1 MENNDHRHIG
11 QQLRLF
17 HFQEEAPGMVFWHP
31 RGLIVYRMLEDAVR
45 RRADADGFQE
55 VRTPQLL
62 RQPIWESSGH
72 WQHFRQN
79 MFLVESDERLSAMK
93 PVNCP
98 GHLQIVNRMV
108 PSYRD
113 LPLRVSEFGVVHRN
127 EQSGALLGLFRLRQF
142 TQDDGHVLCAE
153 DQVAVEVARFCRSL
167 REFYEAFGFKD
178 VRVGFSTRPEERV
191 GSDDLWDRAERALSD
206 AAAAAGLPC
215 VVQPGQ
221 GAFYGPKLEFVL
233 SDRLGR
239 DWQCGTIQLDFVMP
253 SQFGVEY
260 VDADGAKKV
269 PVMLHRA
276 MLGSMERFIG
286 ILLEHYEGAL
296 PGWLAPQQ
304 VVVVPVSTKQADYA
318 DRVVAELSAAGLRAR
333 TSLERVSRAIVD
345 AHADGIPHVI
355 IVGKREEE
363 SLAVSLR
370 DRSNEQSVLPLAEA
384 VDKLRSRCRPP
395 V

>member
-1 MENNDHRHIG
+1 MESSDHRHIG

-31 RGLIVYRMLEDAVR
+31 RGLIVYRALEDAVR
-45 RRADADGFQE
+45 RRAQADGFQE
-55 VRTPQLL
+55 VRSPQIL

-72 WQHFRQN
+72 WQHFREN
-79 MFLVESDERLSAMK
+79 MFVVEEDDDRLSAMK

-113 LPLRVSEFGVVHRN
+113 LPLRISEFGIVHRN

-142 TQDDGHVLCAE
+142 TQDDGHVICTE
-153 DQVAVEVARFCRSL
+153 EQVAAEVERFCRSL
-167 REFYEAFGFKD
+167 REFYGAFGFHD
-178 VRVGFSTRPEERV
+178 VRVGFSTRPESRA
-191 GSDDLWDRAERALSD
+191 GGDDLWDRSEKALGD
-206 AAAAAGLPC
+206 AAASAGLPC
-215 VVQPGQ
+215 VLQPGQ

-253 SQFGVEY
+253 GQFGVEY
-260 VDADGAKKV
+260 VDVEGHKV
-269 PVMLHRA
+269 APVMLHRA

-286 ILLEHYEGAL
+286 ILLEHYEGDL
-296 PGWLAPQQ
+296 PAWLAPQQ
-304 VVVVPVSTKQADYA
+304 VVVVPVGEKQGAYAQRVADEL
-318 DRVVAELSAAGLRAR
+318 RVLGLRVGVSGERVAR
-333 TSLERVSRAIVD
+333 TIVD
-345 AHADGIPHVI
+345 AHADGTPFIV
-355 IVGKREEE
+355 IVGRREEE
-363 SLAVSLR
+363 GGRITIRGRDGQQQVEPLR
-370 DRSNEQSVLPLAEA
+370 NGADF
-384 VDKLRSRCRPP
+384 LRWSCRP